1 MKYKLF
7 LNSGS
12 HTHCMLFTLVFSF
25 FSFVP
30 YQVNATTFNS
40 VDIRTEIV
48 DIGDDFVPQTVI
60 SGNVVD
66 ENGVPLPGASVVEKN
81 TTNGVSTDFDGNYT
95 ITVQQGGVLSFSY
108 IGYASQEIKVG
119 TATTLN
125 VQMQLD
131 AKKLDE
137 VVVVG
142 YGTQKKGDLTG
153 AVTRVDSEDFVKGA
167 NTNALQLLNGKASGV
182 HISQSSSAP
191 GGAMDIK
198 IRGASSINASN
209 DVLVVIDGLPGGSL
223 TALSPDDIDSIEV
236 LKDASA
242 SAIYGSR
249 AANGV
254 VLITTKKGK
263 KGKMQVSYENYLGL
277 QTVNKTIDVL
287 NGGEYLKV
295 LSDIN
300 VESGGD
306 VLSTTDEIA
315 SIGAGYD
322 WQDIIFR
329 DSYIQN
335 QQLSMSG
342 GGEKSTYYVGLNYL
356 KNDGVL
362 LETGEKKYNARLNYT
377 LNPSDKIDVN
387 INLSINRSEI
397 DGTLLGRG
405 TNESAGAIAA
415 ALLFDPTLGPDLDDE
430 GFYVRNPLV
439 AIENPMAII
448 EGNDRYDVTNTAYV
462 SGSFDYEIIKGL
474 KFTARMGANLENFRS
489 DLFEN
494 NKTERGRGLNG
505 SAQVRNNERVYWI
518 SEFLASYEKSI
529 GEHDFKFL
537 LGSTYEKT
545 NTRFVLNSAS
555 DFLSEV
561 TTTNLLQSG
570 NPETY
575 RVASGK
581 TVNTLQSTLGRFNY
595 TYNNKYLLTA
605 SIRRDGTSKF
615 SDKNKYAVFPSI
627 SLGWKITSEPFM
639 ENQDLF
645 NQLKLRV
652 GYGEIGNQGINNFE
666 TINTFVAG
674 SNAVLGGAIVSG
686 AIPAR
691 IPNPDLVW
699 ETTKETNVGIDFGF
713 SNSRF
718 SGSIDLYD
726 RNTFDQLFSKP
737 VPYTTGFS
745 TVRVNFGQVNN
756 KGVDFAFNSRNING
770 TNFTWDTNVVFS
782 LLKNEVIEL
791 PTFAKEIV
799 SGGFGFSGNYL
810 VTREGAPISSFY
822 GYQIN
827 GIFQQGDDIANSAQP
842 NALPGHPIFVDQNG
856 DNLINSDDRVIL
868 GDPFADFT
876 FGLTNTF
883 TYKDFSL
890 DIYAYGVQGIE
901 NFSNLAAESL
911 YPINKERNHVAIHYL
926 DRWTSSNTTAQFPSG
941 VNYTSYSD
949 GENKVNSFTVQD
961 ASFIR
966 LKNVTLNYKLPL
978 TNIKFIKGANI
989 YVSGENLLTITN
1001 GDYIGYDPDGNSDG
1015 PGISRADFANY
1026 PLATMYRIGIKLDFN

>member
-1 MKYKLF
+1 MKKTKFKVVKKWLVPFYLIV
-7 LNSGS
+7 LCS
-12 HTHCMLFTLVFSF
+12 CMGAYGQNTITGTIS
-25 FSFVP
+25 S
-30 YQVNATTFNS
+30 S
-40 VDIRTEIV
+40 
-48 DIGDDFVPQTVI
+48 DDGQPI
-60 SGNVVD
+60 
-66 ENGVPLPGASVVEKN
+66 PGANIVVQG
-81 TTNGVSTDFDGNYT
+81 TNNGTSTDFDGNYS
-95 ITVQQGGVLSFSY
+95 IEASSNDVLIFSY
-108 IGYASQEIKVG
+108 LGFKTINQTVSSQTVINITMEVD
-119 TATTLN
+119 A
-125 VQMQLD
+125 QELD
-131 AKKLDE
+131 D
-137 VVVVG
+137 VIVVG

-153 AVTRVDSEDFVKGA
+153 AITRVDSEDFVKGA

-223 TALSPDDIDSIEV
+223 TALSPDDIASIEV

-254 VLITTKKGK
+254 LLITTKKGK
-263 KGKMQVSYENYLGL
+263 KGKMKISYESYLGF
-277 QTVNKTIDVL
+277 QTVTNTIDVL

-300 VESGGD
+300 VESGGA
-306 VLSTTDEIA
+306 VLSTPAEIA
-315 SIGAGYD
+315 NIGRGFD

-335 QQLSMSG
+335 HQLSMSG
-342 GGEKSTYYVGLNYL
+342 GGENSTYYVGLNYL

-377 LNPSDKIDVN
+377 LTPSNKVDVN
-387 INLSINRSEI
+387 INVSINRSEI

-405 TNESAGAIAA
+405 TNEGAGAIAA
-415 ALLFDPTLGPDLDDE
+415 ALLFDPSLGPDFDSE

-448 EGNDRYDVTNTAYV
+448 QGNDRFDVTNTAYV
-462 SGSFDYEIIKGL
+462 SGSVNYEVIKGL
-474 KFTARMGANLENFRS
+474 TATARMGANIENFRS
-489 DLFEN
+489 DVFEN

-505 SAQVRNNERVYWI
+505 RAQIRSSDRIYWI
-518 SEFLASYEKSI
+518 SEFLASYERSF
-529 GEHDFKFL
+529 GEHDFKL
-537 LGSTYEKT
+537 LVGTTYEKN
-545 NTRFVLNSAS
+545 NTRFILNSAS

-575 RVASGK
+575 TVASGK
-581 TVNTLQSTLGRFNY
+581 TVNTLQSALGRFNY
-595 TYNNKYLLTA
+595 TFKDKYLLTA
-605 SIRRDGTSKF
+605 SVRRDGTSRF
-615 SDKNKYAVFPSI
+615 SDKNKYAIFPSV
-627 SLGWKITSEPFM
+627 SVGWKISSESFM
-639 ENQDLF
+639 ENQNLF

-666 TINTFVAG
+666 TINTFTAG
-674 SNAVLGGAIVSG
+674 SSAVLGGSIVSG

-691 IPNPDLVW
+691 IPNPDLLW
-699 ETTKETNVGIDFGF
+699 ETTKEINIGLDFGF
-713 SNSRF
+713 ANSRF

-737 VPYTTGFS
+737 VPFTTGFS
-745 TVRVNFGQVNN
+745 SVRVNFGQVNN
-756 KGVDFAFNSRNING
+756 KGIDFAFNSRNIDG
-770 TNFTWDTNVVFS
+770 KNFTWDTNVVFS
-782 LLKNEVIEL
+782 VLKNEVIEL
-791 PTFAKEIV
+791 PTFAEQIV
-799 SGGFGFSGNYL
+799 SGGFGFSGNYI
-810 VTREGAPISSFY
+810 VTRVGAPISSFY
-822 GYQIN
+822 GYEMN
-827 GIFQQGDDIANSAQP
+827 GIFQVGDDIANSAQP
-842 NALPGHPIFVDQNG
+842 TALPGHPIFTDQNG
-856 DNLINSDDRVIL
+856 DNKIDATDKIIL

-876 FGLTNTF
+876 FGITNNF

-890 DIYAYGVQGIE
+890 NVYVYGVQGIQ

-911 YPINKERNHVAIHYL
+911 YPINKERNHVATHYL
-926 DRWTSSNTTAQFPSG
+926 DRWTVDNPTAQYPSG

-978 TNIKFIKGANI
+978 KNTKFIKGANI
-989 YVSGENLLTITN
+989 YVSGENLLTITK

-1026 PLATMYRIGIKLDFN
+1026 PLATMYRVGLKLDFN

>member
-1 MKYKLF
+1 MKKTKLKLLKKWLVPF
-7 LNSGS
+7 YLIV
-12 HTHCMLFTLVFSF
+12 LFSSMGAYGQSTITGTIS
-25 FSFVP
+25 S
-30 YQVNATTFNS
+30 A
-40 VDIRTEIV
+40 
-48 DIGDDFVPQTVI
+48 DDGQPI
-60 SGNVVD
+60 
-66 ENGVPLPGASVVEKN
+66 PGANIVVQG
-81 TTNGVSTDFDGNYT
+81 TNNGTSSDFDGNY
-95 ITVQQGGVLSFSY
+95 IIEAGSDDVLIFSY
-108 IGYASQEIKVG
+108 LGYKTVTLTIGNQTEINLSMEVD
-119 TATTLN
+119 A
-125 VQMQLD
+125 QQLD
-131 AKKLDE
+131 A

-223 TALSPDDIDSIEV
+223 TALSPDDIASIEV

-263 KGKMQVSYENYLGL
+263 KGKMQITYESYIGL
-277 QTVNKTIDVL
+277 QTVTNTIDVL

-306 VLSTTDEIA
+306 VLSTPAEIA
-315 SIGAGYD
+315 SIGKGFD
-322 WQDIIFR
+322 WQDIILR

-335 QQLSMSG
+335 HQLSMSG
-342 GGEKSTYYVGLNYL
+342 GGENSTYYVGLNFL

-362 LETGEKKYNARLNYT
+362 LETGENKYNARLNYT
-377 LNPSDKIDVN
+377 LTPSDKVDVN

-405 TNESAGAIAA
+405 TNEGAGAIAA
-415 ALLFDPTLGPDLDDE
+415 SLLFDPSLGPDFDSE

-439 AIENPMAII
+439 AIENPMAIVL
-448 EGNDRYDVTNTAYV
+448 GNDRFDVTNTAYI
-462 SGSFDYEIIKGL
+462 SGSVNYEVIEGL
-474 KFTARMGANLENFRS
+474 TATARMGANIENFRS
-489 DLFEN
+489 DVFEN

-505 SAQVRNNERVYWI
+505 SAQIRSNDRIYWI
-518 SEFLASYEKSI
+518 SEFLASYERSF
-529 GEHDFKFL
+529 GEHDFKL
-537 LGSTYEKT
+537 LVGTTYEKN
-545 NTRFVLNSAS
+545 NTRFILNSAS

-575 RVASGK
+575 TVASGK
-581 TVNTLQSTLGRFNY
+581 TVNTLQSALGRLNY
-595 TYNNKYLLTA
+595 TFKDKYLLTA
-605 SIRRDGTSKF
+605 SVRRDGTSRF
-615 SDKNKYAVFPSI
+615 SEKNKYAIFPSV
-627 SLGWKITSEPFM
+627 SVGWKISSEPFM
-639 ENQDLF
+639 ENQDFF

-666 TINTFVAG
+666 TINTFTAG
-674 SNAVLGGAIVSG
+674 SSAVLGGSIVSG

-691 IPNPDLVW
+691 IANPDLVW
-699 ETTKETNVGIDFGF
+699 ETTKETNIGLDFGF
-713 SNSRF
+713 ANSRF

-745 TVRVNFGQVNN
+745 LVRVNFGQVNN

-770 TNFTWDTNVVFS
+770 KNFTWDTNVVFS
-782 LLKNEVIEL
+782 VLKNEVIEL
-791 PTFAKEIV
+791 PTFAQQIV
-799 SGGFGFSGNYL
+799 SGGFGFSGNYI

-822 GYQIN
+822 GYEMN
-827 GIFQQGDDIANSAQP
+827 GIFQVGDDIANSAQP
-842 NALPGHPIFVDQNG
+842 TALPGHPIFADQNG
-856 DNLINSDDRVIL
+856 DNKIDATDRIIL
-868 GDPFADFT
+868 GDPFADYT
-876 FGLTNTF
+876 FGITNSF

-890 DIYAYGVQGIE
+890 NVYAYGVQGIQ

-911 YPINKERNHVAIHYL
+911 YPINKERNHVAVHYL
-926 DRWTSSNTTAQFPSG
+926 DRWTVDNPTAQFPSG

-966 LKNVTLNYKLPL
+966 LKNVTLNYKVPL
-978 TNIKFIKGANI
+978 KNTKFIKGANI
-989 YVSGENLLTITN
+989 YVSGENLLTITK

-1026 PLATMYRIGIKLDFN
+1026 PLATMYRVGLKLDFN